1 MLLLQ
6 ILAATCP
13 GIVDVKLGRL
23 VRTRNKFVSQT
34 FLCSTASWKCD
45 AHISRG
51 KQDFLRFKV
60 AIQLEVGPNF

>member
-23 VRTRNKFVSQT
+23 VRTRNKFVSLKHFNAPLPAGNVMHTYQGENLN
-34 FLCSTASWKCD
+34 F
-45 AHISRG
+45 
-51 KQDFLRFKV
+51 RFK
-60 AIQLEVGPNF
+60 AAA